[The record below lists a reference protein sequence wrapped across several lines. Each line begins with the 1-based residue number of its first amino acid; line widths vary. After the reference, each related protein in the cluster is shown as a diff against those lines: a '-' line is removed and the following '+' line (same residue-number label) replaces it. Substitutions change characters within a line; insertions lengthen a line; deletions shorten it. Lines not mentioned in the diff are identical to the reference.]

1 MSRSKHARSKNKVYT
16 KRFLIFFAVGLAI
29 GALGFI
35 FYKIYT
41 RPVYRIVKKPPVY
54 PKKISQPEVAHY
66 KVAIVLDDFGY
77 NYKNVETVMELKKP
91 VTFSIL
97 PHLPYSKTISER
109 AHQEGDEAI
118 LHLPL
123 EPQEKEKYVRPEVN
137 TITTAMKQ
145 GEVLER
151 LTKALETTP
160 FVNGVSNHQGSKAT
174 ENAVLMR
181 TIFTELKKRN
191 LFFLDSLVSNKSVCK
206 RIAKETGIRFGR
218 RDVFLDNKEDFEY
231 ISRQMQQLIK
241 RAKQN
246 GYAIGIG
253 HDREKT
259 VAALSK
265 LMPEAEKAGIEFV
278 FLSELIK

>member
-97 PHLPYSKTISER
+97 PHLPYSVE
-109 AHQEGDEAI
+109 
-118 LHLPL
+118 
-123 EPQEKEKYVRPEVN
+123 
-137 TITTAMKQ
+137 
-145 GEVLER
+145 
-151 LTKALETTP
+151 
-160 FVNGVSNHQGSKAT
+160 
-174 ENAVLMR
+174 
-181 TIFTELKKRN
+181 
-191 LFFLDSLVSNKSVCK
+191 
-206 RIAKETGIRFGR
+206 
-218 RDVFLDNKEDFEY
+218 
-231 ISRQMQQLIK
+231 
-241 RAKQN
+241 
-246 GYAIGIG
+246 
-253 HDREKT
+253 
-259 VAALSK
+259 
-265 LMPEAEKAGIEFV
+265 
-278 FLSELIK
+278 